1 MGYASPARRMRE
13 DGTMKTRFLAAAIA
27 TSVACG
33 STAIDPATDLS
44 GTWDFSFDTMTAGAC
59 PSQAAI
65 GCEGSGTL
73 VLTQDHV
80 ELTGTAPLGSCRSC
94 TAVSDF
100 FGAPQPVVGS
110 LVDSHLE
117 FAVGGRCTFT
127 GQAIDGPREYSGAA
141 SCRGEDGTTAGQW
154 RMTRRP

>member
-1 MGYASPARRMRE
+1 M
-13 DGTMKTRFLAAAIA
+13 AAAIT

-33 STAIDPATDLS
+33 STSIDPATDLS
-44 GTWDFSFDTMTAGAC
+44 GTWDFSFDTLTTGVCASLV
-59 PSQAAI
+59 PI

-73 VLTQDHV
+73 VLTQAHV
-80 ELTGTAPLGSCRSC
+80 ELTGTAPLFGACRTCGSIG
-94 TAVSDF
+94 DF
-100 FGAPQPVVGS
+100 FGVQQPVVGS

-127 GQAIDGPREYSGAA
+127 GQAIDGPTEYSGEAT
-141 SCRGEDGTTAGQW
+141 CRVEGVTTNGHW